1 MLIHSISEE
10 DVKKHPRFFVYCN
23 SFLRSYTKWNS
34 YLQHIQ
40 RGCRSVTLERS
51 NTNSTNNEQ
60 KIDESYLVS
69 NGVGGTNESFSEP
82 KEEQDDQ

>member
-1 MLIHSISEE
+1 MFYVLIHSISEE
-10 DVKKHPRFFVYCN
+10 DVKKHPRFFVNCN
-23 SFLRSYTKWNS
+23 SCSRSYTKWNS
-34 YLQHIQ
+34 YLQ

-51 NTNSTNNEQ
+51 NTNSTNNKQ